1 MSIYEEMPVK
11 LGIVPE
17 WKNVGTMK
25 RPPPTPSDYCV
36 VSTQEKCGKNVRTVI
51 QEDQPLLLS
60 QLLNP
65 PVVSEDLQSLLS
77 T

>member
-1 MSIYEEMPVK
+1 MPVK
-11 LGIVPE
+11 LGIVLE
-17 WKNVGTMK
+17 WKIVGTMK
-25 RPPPTPSDYCV
+25 RLTPTSSDYCV
-36 VSTQEKCGKNVRTVI
+36 VSTQEKCGKNVRMVI
-51 QEDQPLLLS
+51 QEGRPLLLS